1 VARDWSDFPPV
12 EWETGTNV
20 TWTGGLT
27 SNTYS
32 AADTVVSNT

>member
-1 VARDWSDFPPV
+1 VAQDWSHFPF

-20 TWTGGLT
+20 TWTGGFP